1 MFRLTDSSRPTG
13 LRRSRRLAIVTALA
27 AAAVVLSACGGPSP
41 EPTQTSNGAPDPDAT
56 LTVGLVLEPT
66 NLDIRRT
73 SGAALEQ
80 ILVDNIYE
88 GLVSRAQ
95 DNTIEPR
102 LAADYEVSDDGL
114 TYTFTLNDG
123 ITFHSGTA
131 LTSADVVASYE
142 AVRTDESLQG
152 HAEFANVASI
162 AAPDATSV
170 VITLTEPNQNFL
182 FALTGPA
189 GLVFQNGDT
198 TDLQTAEN
206 GTGPFTLQGWSKGS
220 SITFARFDEYWG
232 EAAGVAEVVF
242 EYIPDFTAGVNA
254 ALDGSL
260 DVLTA
265 VDPNLAPQLEDSGEF
280 ALTKGRTTDKATLA
294 FNNAKAPL
302 DDVRVREA
310 LRIGIDHEG
319 LIEAVG
325 AGQTMYGPIPEL
337 DPGYEDLSDVAPYD
351 PERAK
356 ELLAE
361 AGQEDLELT
370 LTIPSF
376 YGTTVPQVL
385 VSDFSKI
392 GVTLEVDSVEFPTW
406 LEDVYTNKDYE
417 LSFVLHVEP
426 RDFGN
431 FADPGYY
438 FGYDNPDV
446 QSLYAEALV
455 ETDADASAELLAEAA
470 RLVSEDHAAD
480 WLYNGETITA
490 VRPIVSGFPQDSINS
505 RIDLAAVTVAA
516 D

>member
-1 MFRLTDSSRPTG
+1 MFRRT
-13 LRRSRRLAIVTALA
+13 RRIAVISAVAASAII
-27 AAAVVLSACGGPSP
+27 LSACTGSSP
-41 EPTQTSNGAPDPDAT
+41 EPTKAPAGEPDPDAT

-88 GLVSRAQ
+88 GLVTRAE

-102 LAADYEVSDDGL
+102 LASDYEVSEDGL

-123 ITFHSGTA
+123 ITFHNGTA

-142 AVRTDESLQG
+142 EVRTDESLQG
-152 HAEFANVASI
+152 NADFAGVASI
-162 AAPDATSV
+162 TAPDATTV

-182 FALTGPA
+182 FSLTGPA
-189 GLVFQNGDT
+189 GLVFQSGDT

-206 GTGPFTLQGWSKGS
+206 GTGPFTLQKWNKGS
-220 SITFARFDEYWG
+220 AITFSRYDAYWG
-232 EAAGVAEVVF
+232 EPAGVADVVF
-242 EYIPDFTAGVNA
+242 EYIPDFAAGVNA

-280 ALTKGRTTDKATLA
+280 TLTTGRTTDKATLA
-294 FNNAKAPL
+294 FNNAQAPL

-310 LRIGIDHEG
+310 LRLGIDHEG

-325 AGQTMYGPIPEL
+325 AGEPLYGPIPEL

-351 PERAK
+351 PQRAK

-361 AGQEDLELT
+361 AGHEKLDLT

-385 VSDFSKI
+385 ISDLAKI
-392 GVTLEVDSVEFPTW
+392 GVTLEVDSVEFPAW

-431 FADPGYY
+431 FANPDYY
-438 FGYDNPDV
+438 FGYDNPEV
-446 QSLYAEALV
+446 QRLYTEALA
-455 ETDADASAELLAEAA
+455 EIDPDASADLLAEAA
-470 RLVSEDHAAD
+470 RIVAEDHAAD
-480 WLYNGETITA
+480 WLYTGQTITA
-490 VRPIVSGFPQDSINS
+490 LRPTVTGFPQDSINS
-505 RIDLAAVTVAA
+505 RIDLADVTVAT

>member
-1 MFRLTDSSRPTG
+1 MFPRKK
-13 LRRSRRLAIVTALA
+13 RLAVITALA
-27 AAAVVLSACGGPSP
+27 ATALILSACAAPEP
-41 EPTQTSNGAPDPDAT
+41 EPTPSSGGTPDPDAT

-88 GLVSRAQ
+88 GLVTRTQ
-95 DNTIEPR
+95 DNSIEPR
-102 LAADYEVSDDGL
+102 LASDYDVSEDGL
-114 TYTFTLNDG
+114 TYTFTLNDAV
-123 ITFHSGTA
+123 TFHSGTA

-142 AVRTDESLQG
+142 AVRTDATLQG
-152 HAEFANVASI
+152 HAEFAGVASI
-162 AAPDATSV
+162 TAPDATSV

-182 FALTGPA
+182 FTLTGPA

-206 GTGPFTLQGWSKGS
+206 GTGPFTLQNWSKGS

-232 EAAGVAEVVF
+232 EAVGVAEVVF

-280 ALTKGRTTDKATLA
+280 TLTQGRTTDKATLA

-302 DDVRVREA
+302 DDARVREA
-310 LRIGIDHEG
+310 LRIAIDHEG

-325 AGQTMYGPIPEL
+325 AGQTQYGPIPEL
-337 DPGYEDLSDVAPYD
+337 DPGYEDLAELVPYD

-361 AGQEDLELT
+361 AGQEDLHLT

-417 LSFVLHVEP
+417 LSYVLHVEP

-431 FADPGYY
+431 FADPDYY
-438 FGYDNPDV
+438 FGYDDPEV
-446 QSLYAEALV
+446 QKLYAEALT
-455 ETDADASAELLAEAA
+455 EIDPEASAELLAEAA
-470 RLVSEDHAAD
+470 RQVSEDHAAD
-480 WLYNGETITA
+480 WLYTNETITA
-490 VRPIVSGFPQDSINS
+490 VRPIVSGFPEDSINS
-505 RIDLAAVTVAA
+505 RINLADVTVAA

>member
-1 MFRLTDSSRPTG
+1 MFRRTRH
-13 LRRSRRLAIVTALA
+13 LAVISALA
-27 AAAVVLSACGGPSP
+27 ATAVVLSACAGSTP
-41 EPTQTSNGAPDPDAT
+41 EPTKSATGEPNPDAT

-73 SGAALEQ
+73 SGAAIEQ
-80 ILVDNIYE
+80 ILIDNIYE
-88 GLVSRAQ
+88 GLVTRTQ

-102 LAADYEVSDDGL
+102 LASDYEVSDDGL
-114 TYTFTLNDG
+114 TYTFTLNEG
-123 ITFHSGTA
+123 LTFHSGTA
-131 LTSADVVASYE
+131 LTSADVVSSFE
-142 AVRTDESLQG
+142 AVRADETLQG
-152 HAEFANVASI
+152 FSEFANISSI
-162 AAPDATSV
+162 TAPDPTSV
-170 VITLTEPNQNFL
+170 VITLTQPNQNFL

-189 GLVFQNGDT
+189 GLVFQSGDT

-206 GTGPFTLQGWSKGS
+206 GTGPFTLEKWSKGS
-220 SITFARFDEYWG
+220 AITFARFDAYWG
-232 EAAGVAEVVF
+232 EPAGVAEVVL

-265 VDPNLAPQLEDSGEF
+265 VDPNLAPELEESGDF
-280 ALTKGRTTDKATLA
+280 ALTTGRTTDKATLA

-310 LRIGIDHEG
+310 LRLAIDHEG
-319 LIEAVG
+319 LVEAVG
-325 AGQTMYGPIPEL
+325 AGTALYGPIPEL

-351 PERAK
+351 PARAK

-385 VSDFSKI
+385 ISDYAKV
-392 GVTLEVDSVEFPTW
+392 GVTLDVNAVEFPTW
-406 LEDVYTNKDYE
+406 LEDVYTNHDYD

-431 FADPGYY
+431 LADPTYY
-438 FGYDNPDV
+438 FGYDNPEV
-446 QSLYAEALV
+446 QRLYAEALA
-455 ETDADASAELLAEAA
+455 EIDEDASADLLAEAA
-470 RLVSEDHAAD
+470 RIVSEDHAAD
-480 WLYNGETITA
+480 WLYTGETITA
-490 VRPIVSGFPQDSINS
+490 VRPTVAGFPEDSINS
-505 RIDLAAVTVAA
+505 RINLAGVTVATE
-516 D
+516 